1 MYAKKKISIKK
12 ILKICGIVVG
22 VIILLVVLFFGFIML
37 TEFKPEERT
46 TLTVEGN
53 DEEFEGTYTKSG
65 ATEHKSKKAGTRKSS
80 PRKVDYDSL
89 NKNTNTYAVYHYI
102 LHQNNDFGKA
112 VGLPAVPKRKC

>member
-22 VIILLVVLFFGFIML
+22 VIVLLVVLFFGFIML

-53 DEEFEGTYTKSG
+53 DEVSTDDL
-65 ATEHKSKKAGTRKSS
+65 KKREWMPS
-80 PRKVDYDSL
+80 
-89 NKNTNTYAVYHYI
+89 
-102 LHQNNDFGKA
+102 
-112 VGLPAVPKRKC
+112 